1 LPSRRP
7 LHGEHLGPDSEV
19 LGNGCVPNPNQ
30 IEAAAATWKKSPR
43 VCMKMMCVYGI
54 KIYVLLFE
62 QSMRGKYKSVEV
74 FQQARGE
81 ELNC

>member
-1 LPSRRP
+1 
-7 LHGEHLGPDSEV
+7 
-19 LGNGCVPNPNQ
+19 
-30 IEAAAATWKKSPR
+30 
-43 VCMKMMCVYGI
+43 MKMMCVYGI